1 MFYDYVKIAQTFYWQ
16 YWKITFVKCL
26 IKACSMFCLRG
37 AARLEDGED
46 HLLENTTW
54 F

>member
-1 MFYDYVKIAQTFYWQ
+1 MLYDYVKIVQIFYRH

-26 IKACSMFCLRG
+26 IKACSMFCLRR

-46 HLLENTTW
+46 HLLENTALS
-54 F
+54 